1 MTSKT
6 SRKKKSSSSSSSSSL
21 YSSYSSPPAT
31 FSSFTSSTILHQT
44 SPVESTHLMHDSRL
58 PKKLDRT
65 KVSTSTNNN
74 RRKHHHTTT
83 TSVSAATST
92 IARGGTTI
100 NSKSNSK
107 NNNPIN
113 TTTTSSL
120 TTKINSSQHFK
131 RIQSPGDKSRDP
143 SRSLSPSM
151 KSHSSSSITSTA
163 TDTPHTFVYVR
174 DCHYVWLP
182 AQIQSFGDD
191 SYDMDDDVVVNDDD
205 DDVNDVTKPPTTVVT
220 RVVLPDDWMQTTDLH
235 GNSSITELE
244 FNLSSPRGG
253 SLRSSGGMLK
263 GKGRGTTTFGTVPTL
278 SQNRS
283 YNNSTDNH
291 YDGQRRNQTNSSQ
304 KQHIYSYEKCHDEL
318 NGKIPKG
325 VVRTISLKDYPN
337 GELPLQN
344 IERKKRRGSSRSVT
358 SSTSSTNSNSDFYGG
373 LSQNMRRGSSS
384 FGRPTSNPSPALVNA
399 RDMADLAYLHEAAIL
414 YNLKLRHAKSLPYTR
429 VGDIVVAVNPFK
441 WINGLYSSEKQALY
455 AQHLVWEIKDIDEG
469 DFGFTNETKNRKKPC
484 KSGEDSAD
492 CASLSSNEST
502 VHSLPKDDVDTK
514 HQPMAHGSFYS
525 RLGLE
530 PHVYES
536 ASLAYRGLASD
547 QQNQTILV
555 SGESGAGKTETV
567 KIVMSNLATIE
578 QTRPFYHDNSKDE
591 GKVKASITEGMTGI
605 VQQVLESNPLF
616 EAFGCAKTVRNDNS
630 SRFGRFTQLQFEVED
645 LYDAVMNSRQSVPE
659 CLLVGSYCET
669 YLLEKSRVV
678 SHAPGERSYHIF
690 YQLLSASDD
699 EKGKIWDELGNMT
712 NKNFNYISAS
722 ALTGVEGK
730 LDSDIWGHTK
740 KALKLF
746 GFDGQ
751 SFRNLMRALCVV
763 LQLGNI
769 SFAPTSDN
777 DDGSEVSSHEELD
790 KLSNLLGITSNDIV
804 KAMTLRVNKIRG
816 EEVVLKSSPT
826 DAKNGCD
833 ALAKTI
839 YSRIFDKLVQQINEH
854 TSADVQTR
862 NKMHN
867 IGTISL
873 LDIFGFEKF
882 NVNRFEQLCIN
893 YANERLQ
900 QRYVLDNFKAV
911 KEEYTAEGIEI
922 FDFRMV
928 DNSPVVNLLERKE
941 SIISSLNEE
950 CLRPQGSATSL
961 VYKLKSSHKDCKPFL
976 VDRLQRQCEF
986 GIKHFAGA
994 VTVSF
999 TAFFML
1005 RRKFI
1010 S

>member
-1 MTSKT
+1 M
-6 SRKKKSSSSSSSSSL
+6 
-21 YSSYSSPPAT
+21 
-31 FSSFTSSTILHQT
+31 
-44 SPVESTHLMHDSRL
+44 ESTHLMHDSRL

-65 KVSTSTNNN
+65 KVSSTTS
-74 RRKHHHTTT
+74 RRKHHPTTT
-83 TSVSAATST
+83 ASVSNSNNST
-92 IARGGTTI
+92 
-100 NSKSNSK
+100 
-107 NNNPIN
+107 N
-113 TTTTSSL
+113 TTS
-120 TTKINSSQHFK
+120 TTKINSQQLK
-131 RIQSPGDKSRDP
+131 RLQSPGDKSRGR
-143 SRSLSPSM
+143 SRDLSPSM

-182 AQIQSFGDD
+182 AQIQSFSDD
-191 SYDMDDDVVVNDDD
+191 SYDMDHDDVGGDP
-205 DDVNDVTKPPTTVVT
+205 TKAPTTVVT

-253 SLRSSGGMLK
+253 GLGGGGGGTIK
-263 GKGRGTTTFGTVPTL
+263 GNGRGTTTFGTVPTL

-283 YNNSTDNH
+283 YNNSTDHH
-291 YDGQRRNQTNSSQ
+291 YNGRNKNSTQ
-304 KQHIYSYEKCHDEL
+304 KNCIYNYEKCHDEL

-344 IERKKRRGSSRSVT
+344 IERKKRRGSSRSV
-358 SSTSSTNSNSDFYGG
+358 SSTTSPTTSTSHGDFYGG
-373 LSQNMRRGSSS
+373 RLNKNHTMKRGSSS
-384 FGRPTSNPSPALVNA
+384 NGRPTPNPSPILVNA

-429 VGDIVVAVNPFK
+429 VGDIVVAVNPFQ
-441 WINGLYSSEKQALY
+441 WIDGLYSSQKQALY
-455 AQHLVWEIKDIDEG
+455 AQHLVWQIKDILEG
-469 DFGFTNETKNRKKPC
+469 DGGFTDEMKNRSKPY

-502 VHSLPKDDVDTK
+502 VHSLPKDDLDTK

-591 GKVKASITEGMTGI
+591 GKIKASITEDITGI
-605 VQQVLESNPLF
+605 VQQVLASNPLF

-669 YLLEKSRVV
+669 YLLEKSRVI

-690 YQLLSASDD
+690 YQFLSASSE
-699 EKGKIWDELGNMT
+699 EKERIWKGLGNTT
-712 NKNFNYISAS
+712 NTNFKYISAS

-730 LDSDIWGHTK
+730 LDSDTWVNTK

-751 SFRNLMRALCVV
+751 SFRNLMRALCAV

-769 SFAPTSDN
+769 TFAPTSGN
-777 DDGSEVSSHEELD
+777 DDGSEISSHEELD
-790 KLSNLLGITSNDIV
+790 KLSNLLGITSNDIM
-804 KAMTLRVNKIRG
+804 KAMTLRVNKIRD
-816 EEVVLKSSPT
+816 EKVVVKSSPT

-854 TSADVQTR
+854 TSADAQTR
-862 NKMHN
+862 NKRHN

-941 SIISSLNEE
+941 CIISSLNEE

-976 VDRLQRQCEF
+976 IDRLQRQWEF

-1005 RRKFI
+1005 PRHYI
-1010 S
+1010 SFAFPRSTMQQNSSRYV